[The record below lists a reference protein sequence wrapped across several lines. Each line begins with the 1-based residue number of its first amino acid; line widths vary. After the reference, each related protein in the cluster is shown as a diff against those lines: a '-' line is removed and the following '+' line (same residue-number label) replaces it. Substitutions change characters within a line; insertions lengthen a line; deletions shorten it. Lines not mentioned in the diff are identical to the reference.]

1 MSEEQIENKEEKNE
15 EKNEILSEKNEN
27 LDEKNEISLNL
38 NPMEI
43 WDYNYCSN
51 LDFSEKNLSTLKLK
65 NKTKEDI
72 EYFYSEIIHSAIH
85 PSLKKLLINDENEIL
100 EKIHE
105 LKFINT
111 KIDLCTIYFTFLIL
125 PKLKITSI
133 NFTNNHLTLNNFELI
148 LNELLEKPNNIYSFN
163 FEWNEKIYLDEKDK
177 KGFSFNNLNLSKE
190 NDNKIFTLLTDL
202 FLEDNSKLEAISLR
216 GCFIGNQTARKIFE
230 YLKDNKNL
238 IILNLFKNNLTTRL
252 IDNLGEMFLYNRTL
266 EEINLGGNFFDD
278 EAIETL
284 KNFIGEFEMNEN
296 EIEEYNKILNEKNEA
311 IEFNKKNKNNKKV
324 ALKEIP
330 FVDEMKE
337 ENNKKIRVRNG
348 TIQKIDFMGNKI
360 TQKSFDNFIFMIEN
374 TKNLIFNLDLTIF
387 NKESVLKLIDQNG
400 KFFNR
405 VFLYK

>member
-1 MSEEQIENKEEKNE
+1 MSEEQIENEKKNI
-15 EKNEILSEKNEN
+15 EKSNEN
-27 LDEKNEISLNL
+27 IENNEISLNL

-85 PSLKKLLINDENEIL
+85 PSLKKLLLNDENEIL

-111 KIDLCTIYFTFLIL
+111 KIDICTIYFTFLIL
-125 PKLKITSI
+125 PKLKITNI

-405 VFLYK
+405 VFLCK

>member
-1 MSEEQIENKEEKNE
+1 MSEEQIENKENKE

-405 VFLYK
+405 VFLCK

>member
-1 MSEEQIENKEEKNE
+1 M
-15 EKNEILSEKNEN
+15 
-27 LDEKNEISLNL
+27 
-38 NPMEI
+38 
-43 WDYNYCSN
+43 
-51 LDFSEKNLSTLKLK
+51 
-65 NKTKEDI
+65 
-72 EYFYSEIIHSAIH
+72 
-85 PSLKKLLINDENEIL
+85 
-100 EKIHE
+100 
-105 LKFINT
+105 
-111 KIDLCTIYFTFLIL
+111 
-125 PKLKITSI
+125 
-133 NFTNNHLTLNNFELI
+133 
-148 LNELLEKPNNIYSFN
+148 
-163 FEWNEKIYLDEKDK
+163 
-177 KGFSFNNLNLSKE
+177 
-190 NDNKIFTLLTDL
+190 
-202 FLEDNSKLEAISLR
+202 R

-252 IDNLGEMFLYNRTL
+252 IDNLGEMFLFNRTL

-405 VFLYK
+405 VFLCK

>member
-1 MSEEQIENKEEKNE
+1 MSEEQIENKENKE

-85 PSLKKLLINDENEIL
+85 PSLKKLLLNDENEIL

-163 FEWNEKIYLDEKDK
+163 FEWNDKIYLDEKDK

-374 TKNLIFNLDLTIF
+374 TKILIFNLDLTIF

-405 VFLYK
+405 VFLCK

>member
-1 MSEEQIENKEEKNE
+1 MSEEQN
-15 EKNEILSEKNEN
+15 EKNEN
-27 LDEKNEISLNL
+27 LNENNENNENLSEKNEISLNL

-85 PSLKKLLINDENEIL
+85 PSLKKLLLNDENEIL

-111 KIDLCTIYFTFLIL
+111 KIDICTIYFTFLIL
-125 PKLKITSI
+125 PKLKITNI

-252 IDNLGEMFLYNRTL
+252 IDNLGEMFLFNRTL

-405 VFLYK
+405 VFLCK

>member
-1 MSEEQIENKEEKNE
+1 MSEEQN
-15 EKNEILSEKNEN
+15 EKNEN
-27 LDEKNEISLNL
+27 LNENNENNENLSEKNEISLNL

-43 WDYNYCSN
+43 LDYNYCSN

-85 PSLKKLLINDENEIL
+85 PSLKKLLLNDENEIL

-111 KIDLCTIYFTFLIL
+111 KIDICTIYFTFLIL
-125 PKLKITSI
+125 PKLKITNI

-405 VFLYK
+405 VFLCK

>member
-15 EKNEILSEKNEN
+15 EKNEN

-163 FEWNEKIYLDEKDK
+163 FEWNDKIYLDEKDK

-252 IDNLGEMFLYNRTL
+252 INNLGEMFLFNRTL

>member
-1 MSEEQIENKEEKNE
+1 MSEEQIENKENKE
-15 EKNEILSEKNEN
+15 EKNEILSEKKEN

-163 FEWNEKIYLDEKDK
+163 FEWNDKIYLDEKDK

-252 IDNLGEMFLYNRTL
+252 INNLGEMFLFNRTL

>member
-1 MSEEQIENKEEKNE
+1 MSEEQN
-15 EKNEILSEKNEN
+15 EKNEN
-27 LDEKNEISLNL
+27 LNENNENNENLSEKNEISLNL

-85 PSLKKLLINDENEIL
+85 PSLKKLLLNDENEIL

-111 KIDLCTIYFTFLIL
+111 KIDICTIYFTFLIL
-125 PKLKITSI
+125 PKLKITNI

-405 VFLYK
+405 VFLCK

>member
-1 MSEEQIENKEEKNE
+1 
-15 EKNEILSEKNEN
+15 
-27 LDEKNEISLNL
+27 
-38 NPMEI
+38 MEI

-163 FEWNEKIYLDEKDK
+163 FEWNDKIYLDEKDK

-238 IILNLFKNNLTTRL
+238 IILNLFKNNLSTRL
-252 IDNLGEMFLYNRTL
+252 INNLGEMFLFNRTL

>member
-1 MSEEQIENKEEKNE
+1 MSEEQIENKENKE

-163 FEWNEKIYLDEKDK
+163 FEWNDKIYLDEKDK

-252 IDNLGEMFLYNRTL
+252 INNLGEMFLFNRTL

>member
-1 MSEEQIENKEEKNE
+1 MSEEQIENKENKE

-85 PSLKKLLINDENEIL
+85 PSLKKLLLNDENEIL

-163 FEWNEKIYLDEKDK
+163 FEWNDKIYLDEKDK

-330 FVDEMKE
+330 SVDEMKE

-405 VFLYK
+405 VFLCK

>member
-1 MSEEQIENKEEKNE
+1 MSEEQIENKE

-163 FEWNEKIYLDEKDK
+163 FEWNDKIYLDEKDK

-252 IDNLGEMFLYNRTL
+252 INNLGEMFLFNRTL

>member
-1 MSEEQIENKEEKNE
+1 MSEEQIENKENKE

-252 IDNLGEMFLYNRTL
+252 INNLGEMFLFNRTL

-374 TKNLIFNLDLTIF
+374 TKNLIFKLDLTIL
-387 NKESVLKLIDQNG
+387 NRESVLKLIDQNG

-405 VFLYK
+405 VLLYK